1 MGRALKYLFRLAVLA
16 ALGLIAYA
24 YLDEL
29 PPPTRSVEVELA
41 VPPGDGRPP
50 DPAPPG
56 AGGPAP
62 APVPAPA
69 PTPAQEGA
77 GGVMQE

>member
-29 PPPTRSVEVELA
+29 PPPTEPVEVEL
-41 VPPGDGRPP
+41 
-50 DPAPPG
+50 
-56 AGGPAP
+56 
-62 APVPAPA
+62 PVPAGTGQPPEADQPPGPQPAESRETGTPA
-69 PTPAQEGA
+69 PQPEEK

>member
-24 YLDEL
+24 YLADL
-29 PPPTRSVEVELA
+29 PPPTQPVEVELA
-41 VPPGDGRPP
+41 VPAGTGQPPAP
-50 DPAPPG
+50 DPV
-56 AGGPAP
+56 AP
-62 APVPAPA
+62 AEGAEPVE
-69 PTPAQEGA
+69 EGA

>member
-50 DPAPPG
+50 DPAPG
-56 AGGPAP
+56 VGGPAP
-62 APVPAPA
+62 NPSPAA
-69 PTPAQEGA
+69 VQEDA